1 MKEKKEKNFDKLIR
15 ERIGEALRKKEQE
28 KKLNRNSL
36 EEWEKSYEKETGE
49 KENE

>member
-1 MKEKKEKNFDKLIR
+1 MKEKKDFDKLIR

-28 KKLNRNSL
+28 ETLNRNSL